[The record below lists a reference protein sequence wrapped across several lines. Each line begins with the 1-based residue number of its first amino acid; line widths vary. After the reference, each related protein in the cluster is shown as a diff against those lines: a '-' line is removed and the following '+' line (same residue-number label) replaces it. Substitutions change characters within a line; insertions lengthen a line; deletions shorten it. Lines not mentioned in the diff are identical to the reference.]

1 MSLSAFSRGFEEYYY
16 YSWSSPLMSYKELPY
31 AREDVQILPG
41 EVPNQ
46 LFDYL
51 THIITQ

>member
-1 MSLSAFSRGFEEYYY
+1 
-16 YSWSSPLMSYKELPY
+16 MSYITLKGCHTL
-31 AREDVQILPG
+31 EDVQILPD